1 MSVQDLMTRSV
12 QSCRPDDTLD
22 RAAQLMWENDCGSI
36 PVCAEDGM
44 RRTVGVITDR
54 DICMG
59 AHIQGRALHEIKISD
74 VIKNQKLRV
83 CRTTD
88 SAQQAE
94 ATMRQ
99 NRIRRLPVVDAQ
111 GSLVGMLSLAD
122 LAREAGRGTKSGSA
136 AQVTDREVTSAL
148 VAICT
153 PPSSGLPA

>member
-36 PVCAEDGM
+36 PVCVEDGM
-44 RRTVGVITDR
+44 KRIIAVITDR

-74 VIKNQKLRV
+74 VIKDQKLRV
-83 CRTTD
+83 CKTTD
-88 SAQQAE
+88 SVQQAE
-94 ATMRQ
+94 STMRQ

-111 GSLVGMLSLAD
+111 GELVGVLSLAD
-122 LAREAGRGTKSGSA
+122 LARAVGQSTKGGSP
-136 AQVTDREVTSAL
+136 QVTDREVFSDL
-148 VAICT
+148 VAICS
-153 PPSSGLPA
+153 PPSSRLPA